1 MASKKRMDQI
11 RNILRNYVSSGYNV
25 KVTSR
30 VLGISKNTVKEYV
43 RRAQQSYSDI
53 REVLSLDDDLFHKL
67 MYKEDVR
74 KSDNRQKEFEEQC
87 AGWLVELGKVGVTRS
102 LLWAEYRQDKPD
114 GYGYSQFCEYLRQY
128 ANRQNLTLTLEHR
141 AGEVLMVDFA
151 GKKMSWIDRSTGEK
165 HDCEVLVTVLPF
177 SQYSFCIALP
187 GSIPISV

>member
-87 AGWLVELGKVGVTRS
+87 AGLCCCKLP
-102 LLWAEYRQDKPD
+102 L
-114 GYGYSQFCEYLRQY
+114 F
-128 ANRQNLTLTLEHR
+128 
-141 AGEVLMVDFA
+141 
-151 GKKMSWIDRSTGEK
+151 STDQK
-165 HDCEVLVTVLPF
+165 
-177 SQYSFCIALP
+177 
-187 GSIPISV
+187 